1 MSEGGVDGGSDNEDW
16 TVREGDGPATIE
28 RKLGHRERAR
38 LERAAR
44 RHELGRPEIT
54 EIEIGS
60 QTHRVA
66 EVEPMDVDGVR
77 TLTVGT
83 IIWGV
88 AAVALLPFLGTLEE
102 QGRTWWMWTA
112 VAGLGLGLIGI
123 EYCRRRRNA
132 LLMQPGRRRRV
143 KE

>member
-1 MSEGGVDGGSDNEDW
+1 MSDGGTEDGEW
-16 TVREGDGPATIE
+16 TVREGDGPETIE
-28 RKLGHRERAR
+28 RKLGHREAAR

-44 RHELGRPEIT
+44 RHELGRPEVT

-60 QTHRVA
+60 TTHKVA

-77 TLTVGT
+77 TMTVGT

-88 AAVALLPFLGTLEE
+88 AAVALLPFLGTLD
-102 QGRTWWMWTA
+102 QDGHTWWVWTA
-112 VAGLGLGLIGI
+112 LAGFGLGLIGI

-132 LLMQPGRRRRV
+132 LRRQPGRRKRTD
-143 KE
+143 

>member
-1 MSEGGVDGGSDNEDW
+1 VSEGGVNGGSDNGDW
-16 TVREGDGPATIE
+16 AVREGDGPETIE

-132 LLMQPGRRRRV
+132 LRMQPGRRRRV

>member
-1 MSEGGVDGGSDNEDW
+1 VSEGGVDGGHDDEDW
-16 TVREGDGPATIE
+16 TVRAGDGPATIE

-132 LLMQPGRRRRV
+132 LRMQPGRRRRV

>member
-1 MSEGGVDGGSDNEDW
+1 
-16 TVREGDGPATIE
+16 VRESDGPETIE
-28 RKLGHRERAR
+28 RKLGHRERTR

-44 RHELGRPEIT
+44 RHELGRPDVT
-54 EIEIGS
+54 ELEIGS
-60 QTHRVA
+60 TTHRVA

-88 AAVALLPFLGTLEE
+88 IAVALLPFLGTLDE

-112 VAGLGLGLIGI
+112 LAGLGLGLIGI

-132 LLMQPGRRRRV
+132 LRMQPGRRR
-143 KE
+143 KES